1 MVFAITSLVC
11 ADDTYYVVKLRDNPY
26 GRGALELFFRGRF

>member
-11 ADDTYYVVKLRDNPY
+11 ADDTYYVVKLTDNPY
-26 GRGALELFFRGRF
+26 GHDALELFFQGRF